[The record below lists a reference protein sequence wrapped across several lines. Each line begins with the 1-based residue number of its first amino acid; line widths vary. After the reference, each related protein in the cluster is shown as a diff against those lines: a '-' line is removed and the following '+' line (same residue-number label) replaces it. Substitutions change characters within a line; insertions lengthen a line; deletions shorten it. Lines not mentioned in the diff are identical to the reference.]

1 MVGQGRGVDS
11 KDQKQSDRHQA
22 GQQQSNSGAKLSTQ
36 CFDGVIPI
44 LQLGQAPVILRAAFF
59 MQNFHSAFM
68 SGVFVKDCNGEKKDR
83 LCWAAICWHGCL
95 CEGLVAV
102 WGQVKKWGAGS
113 ESDRFIE
120 EAT

>member
-44 LQLGQAPVILRAAFF
+44 LQLGLAPAVLRAAFF

-68 SGVFVKDCNGEKKDR
+68 SGVFVKDCNGEKKR
-83 LCWAAICWHGCL
+83 QTVVGCNLLAWVFVQRFGCCLGPGEEMGCW
-95 CEGLVAV
+95 
-102 WGQVKKWGAGS
+102 K
-113 ESDRFIE
+113 
-120 EAT
+120 